1 MRYIIKFRKGEQVRF
16 VSHLDMLR
24 LFQRAFRRARL
35 PLAFSQGFNP
45 HPLMSFATALSVGFT
60 SEGEYLDVILTE
72 PYPVEKLKNEVNS
85 TLPVGVEILEVI
97 DAGDFKASLTSL
109 MRYAD
114 YDIELRFP
122 EEVGAGELETVING
136 LLAGGIVVDKKTK
149 SGIKPTDIRPLLAE
163 LRLVEHSGSSARLFM
178 RGVLAADGGL
188 NPELLLKELYKRLG
202 AQAVSSVSRLSI
214 GLDTSELIF

>member
-1 MRYIIKFRKGEQVRF
+1 MRLIIRFSKGAEVRF

-72 PYPVEKLKNEVNS
+72 QVAPEKLMTEVNA
-85 TLPVGVEILEVI
+85 TLPAGVEIKEVI

-109 MRYAD
+109 MRSAE
-114 YDIELRFP
+114 YDIELRF
-122 EEVGAGELETVING
+122 ERSVSKEELEAAASE
-136 LLAGGIVVDKKTK
+136 LLKGEIVVQKKTK
-149 SGIKPTDIRPLLAE
+149 GGIKPTDIRPMVLE
-163 LRLVEHSGSSARLFM
+163 LSVVEAKDLKAQLYM
-178 RGVLAADGGL
+178 RGVLSAEGGL
-188 NPELLLKELYKRLG
+188 NPELLLGELCKKLG
-202 AQAVSSVSRLSI
+202 TVGISAVNRRRI
-214 GLDTSELIF
+214 NLDTTELLF

>member
-1 MRYIIKFRKGEQVRF
+1 MRYVIKFKKGEEVRF

-24 LFQRAFRRARL
+24 LFQRAFRRAKL

-72 PYPVEKLKNEVNS
+72 PVKPKTLMDEVNA
-85 TLPVGVEILEVI
+85 TLPAGVRIIEVI
-97 DAGDFKASLTSL
+97 DAGDNKASLTSL

-114 YDIELRFP
+114 YDISLRFP
-122 EEVGAGELETVING
+122 SEVDEGALSSVIRG
-136 LLAGGIVVDKKTK
+136 LLAGEIVVDKKTK
-149 SGIKPTDIRPLLAE
+149 SGVKPTDIRPLLQE
-163 LRLVEHSGSSARLFM
+163 LRLIECSGCTARLFM

-202 AQAVSSVSRLSI
+202 VQAVSTVSRLSI